1 MTEETTVVKFRD
13 FSLSEEPITFR
24 INPDTFE
31 CVPEIALDGL
41 AELAGLA
48 STGGEDRVKQLDKLK
63 DFFDGVMTYESAALF
78 RKRCKIPT
86 EEEPNPH
93 PIGMR
98 HVKDIIPWLME
109 VYGLRPTQPSSES
122 SDGSDD
128 EDTSSTDGASPTE

>member
-1 MTEETTVVKFRD
+1 MTEETTVVKFKD

-24 INPDTFE
+24 IAPDMFE

-48 STGGEDRVKQLDKLK
+48 SNSGDDRTMQLNKMK
-63 DFFDGVMTYESAALF
+63 DFFDSIMTFDSAAKF
-78 RKRCKIPT
+78 RERCRVPT
-86 EEEPNPH
+86 QAEPNPH

-98 HVKDIIPWLME
+98 HIKDVIPWLME

-128 EDTSSTDGASPTE
+128 EDTSSTDGVSPTE